1 MRAASKPSRDAFV
14 GPVNLVRWIFAVPA
28 AVAGW
33 YIGMIVALGI
43 RQLGERLCPVEHIVS
58 GLCHAPWS
66 SFATDFALVTG
77 SLVCGSLVVLLP
89 ALIAPAHRHR
99 VAQLAY
105 AGGLAAAAYWLLQGF
120 WLPVA
125 AAALAGGATLW
136 RIQAG
141 PTRRPSAASGQ

>member
-1 MRAASKPSRDAFV
+1 M
-14 GPVNLVRWIFAVPA
+14 NLVRWLLAVPA

-33 YIGMIVALGI
+33 YIGVIAALGI
-43 RQLGERLCPVEHIVS
+43 RQLGERLCPVEYIVS
-58 GLCHAPWS
+58 GLCHAPRS
-66 SFATDFALVTG
+66 SFATEFALVTG
-77 SLVCGSLVVLLP
+77 SLICGCLVVLLP

-105 AGGLAAAAYWLLQGF
+105 AGGLAAAAYWLLHGF

-136 RIQAG
+136 RIQAL
-141 PTRRPSAASGQ
+141 PTHLSTRAERTRAGSR

>member
-1 MRAASKPSRDAFV
+1 MEIVRTM
-14 GPVNLVRWIFAVPA
+14 RWILAVPA

-33 YIGMIVALGI
+33 YLGVIAALGI
-43 RQLGERLCPVEHIVS
+43 RQLGERLCPVEYIVS
-58 GLCHAPWS
+58 GTCHAPWS
-66 SFATDFALVTG
+66 SFATDFALVAG

-89 ALIAPAHRHR
+89 ALIAPAHRGR
-99 VAQLAY
+99 VALIAY
-105 AGGLAAAAYWLLQGF
+105 AAGLAAAAYWLLHGF

-141 PTRRPSAASGQ
+141 PARRPGAAGGQ

>member
-1 MRAASKPSRDAFV
+1 MEIVRTM
-14 GPVNLVRWIFAVPA
+14 RWILAVPA

-33 YIGMIVALGI
+33 YLGVIAALGMH
-43 RQLGERLCPVEHIVS
+43 QLGERLCPVEYIVS

-66 SFATDFALVTG
+66 SFVTDFALVTG
-77 SLVCGSLVVLLP
+77 SLVCGCLTVLLP

-105 AGGLAAAAYWLLQGF
+105 AGGLAAAAYWLLHGF

-141 PTRRPSAASGQ
+141 PARRPGAAGGQ